1 MATESTI
8 DLTAT
13 DGHTFTAYRVG
24 PADTPKGAVVLLQD
38 IPGADGKTSRIAD
51 AFAADGYLAIVP
63 TFTEPPAVDGEPEAE
78 GAAEKAA
85 EDAASQLLAEIQSTV
100 DSVKACGKVALVG
113 YGVGGGLAYTA
124 ANRINGLACAVSY
137 YGTGIV
143 DNYGEKRKIPILLH
157 FGEADPLVPFDEV
170 SQFRAYRPE
179 VSAFSYPGAAH
190 EFDTDGNASYD
201 ESAAK
206 LALDRTMAWISQYVV
221 GQPPIALKNAGAY
234 AQAKV
239 DKKKKTKSAA
249 DDMGP
254 PMD

>member
-1 MATESTI
+1 MATESMI
-8 DLTAT
+8 ALTAP
-13 DGHTFTAYRVG
+13 DGHIFSAYR
-24 PADTPKGAVVLLQD
+24 ADPNAAPKGAIVVLED
-38 IPGADGKTSRIAD
+38 IARTDGKLGRIAD
-51 AFAADGYLAIVP
+51 AFAADGYLTIAP
-63 TFTEPPAVDGEPEAE
+63 SLSEPPAAE
-78 GAAEKAA
+78 GRAEADGAPVQAA
-85 EDAASQLLAEIQSTV
+85 EDAAAQMLAEIQSAV
-100 DSVKACGKVALVG
+100 DSVKDCGKVALVG
-113 YGVGGGLAYTA
+113 YGAGGGLAYAA

-157 FGEADPLVPFDEV
+157 FGEADPLVPFEEV

-190 EFDTDGNASYD
+190 GFDTNGKDSYD
-201 ESAAK
+201 ETAAK

-221 GQPPIALKNAGAY
+221 GQPPVALKNAGAY

-239 DKKKKTKSAA
+239 DKKKKTKSAG

-254 PMD
+254 PAD